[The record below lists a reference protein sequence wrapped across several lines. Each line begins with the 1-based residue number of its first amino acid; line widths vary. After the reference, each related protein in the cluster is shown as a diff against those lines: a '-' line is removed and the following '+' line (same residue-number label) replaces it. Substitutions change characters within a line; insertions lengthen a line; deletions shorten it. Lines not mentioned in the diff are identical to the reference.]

1 MTLLKI
7 YYTSLSRWAIRR
19 IQHPLPPSFYPA
31 AAREH
36 GLDVRAR
43 IERVAV
49 VERDVRIL
57 ARLKGAY
64 PIFHTHRVRGVDG
77 NGAER
82 F

>member
-1 MTLLKI
+1 ME
-7 YYTSLSRWAIRR
+7 RM
-19 IQHPLPPSFYPA
+19 A
-31 AAREH
+31 AEH
-36 GLDVRAR
+36 G
-43 IERVAV
+43 
-49 VERDVRIL
+49 DVRIL